1 MSLFSPCFV
10 FSCCR
15 NYLWTSEEFVP
26 PVRQSG
32 PYLIRITYDD
42 DAARRK
48 AKKAARIAAAAA
60 EAAANEAAAA
70 AAEAAKADHNLEEAM
85 QKRQQRHEK
94 MEEQLDIVTKEG
106 QKQVEVSLGAATAP
120 PCLERTHGCASA
132 DMFFAVLQATQQ
144 RGAQELASALSALVS
159 KIDQELQV
167 IEGKIGDNMCV
178 AECNL
183 ATAYVLHERSACSAC
198 RG

>member
-1 MSLFSPCFV
+1 M
-10 FSCCR
+10 
-15 NYLWTSEEFVP
+15 
-26 PVRQSG
+26 RQSG

-85 QKRQQRHEK
+85 QRRQQRHEK

-106 QKQVEVSLGAATAP
+106 QKQVEVGRSVFGSCIVARTDAPAFLGTPACHCSFADTVSLST
-120 PCLERTHGCASA
+120 
-132 DMFFAVLQATQQ
+132 QATQQ

-178 AECNL
+178 GRPFATRQWKQQLCDACGCECFE
-183 ATAYVLHERSACSAC
+183 ARAGDACMTIHQ
-198 RG
+198 